1 VSTADATQAR
11 PKLDGWNW
19 GAAFFSWIWALGH
32 KMWLYALLGFVLGFI
47 PFASFILF
55 GLKGNEWAWDRGGYS
70 SVEDL
75 RAKERKWAIAALVV
89 LVVSIVLVVLLVA
102 LGASSD

>member
-19 GAAFFSWIWALGH
+19 GAAFFNWIWALGH

-47 PFASFILF
+47 PFASFILS

-102 LGASSD
+102 LGASAD